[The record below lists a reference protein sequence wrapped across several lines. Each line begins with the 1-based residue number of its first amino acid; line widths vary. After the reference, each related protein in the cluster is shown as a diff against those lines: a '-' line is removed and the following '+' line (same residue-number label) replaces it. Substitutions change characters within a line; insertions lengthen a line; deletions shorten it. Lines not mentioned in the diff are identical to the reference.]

1 MLKELLERYPELESC
16 KDAIETAREKMI
28 TSFENGNKLLVCGNG
43 GSCADS
49 EHIVGEL
56 MKGFLLRREIP
67 QADRDAMKSLFP
79 EDGDH
84 LADNLQGALP
94 AISLTTHSGLISAFA
109 NDVDPEMIYAQ
120 QVYGYGVKGD
130 IFVGL
135 TTSGNSGNVVKA
147 AMVAKSLGMVV
158 IGLVGAKECKLDKIA
173 DVVIHAPE
181 TETFKVQE
189 LHLPIYHYLC
199 AACEDKFFG

>member
-49 EHIVGEL
+49 DHIVGEL

>member
-1 MLKELLERYPELESC
+1 MLKELIERYPKLESC
-16 KDAIETAREKMI
+16 RNAIETAREKMI
-28 TSFENGNKLLVCGNG
+28 ASFENGNKLLVCGNG

-49 EHIVGEL
+49 DHIVGEL

-173 DVVIHAPE
+173 DVVILSPE

>member
-16 KDAIETAREKMI
+16 KDAIDTAREKMI

-94 AISLTTHSGLISAFA
+94 AISLPSQSAILSAFI
-109 NDVDPEMIYAQ
+109 NDVEPDMMYAQ
-120 QVYGYGVKGD
+120 LVYGYASEKEVVIGRS
-130 IFVGL
+130 
-135 TTSGNSGNVVKA
+135 TSGNS
-147 AMVAKSLGMVV
+147 
-158 IGLVGAKECKLDKIA
+158 
-173 DVVIHAPE
+173 
-181 TETFKVQE
+181 
-189 LHLPIYHYLC
+189 
-199 AACEDKFFG
+199 

>member
-1 MLKELLERYPELESC
+1 MLKELIERYPKLESC
-16 KDAIETAREKMI
+16 RNAIETAREKMI
-28 TSFENGNKLLVCGNG
+28 ASFENGNKLLVCGNG

-49 EHIVGEL
+49 DHIVGEL